1 MSLFYYSPIMFA
13 LAIIL
18 IMFVKHGEAVPQEV
32 IDKIEEE
39 NAD

>member
-18 IMFVKHGEAVPQEV
+18 LLFVKHGEAIPQDI
-32 IDKIEEE
+32 IDKIEDE
-39 NAD
+39 NND